1 MGVDVLLELRCGQCS
16 CTFYVCPAHFRGH
29 RYCSVLC
36 SQTSRRRKKRGY
48 QRCYRQTFEG
58 RLNRADL
65 ERERRRRR
73 AAQDR
78 TETLSRNFV
87 DDHTSLADRESATVT
102 PPFDP
107 MSESIQTETSH
118 VAFSRR
124 PMPQNCVVC
133 GRKDAYVLPFG
144 DVCLRRRRNPR
155 GPP

>member
-1 MGVDVLLELRCGQCS
+1 MDVLLELRCGQCS
-16 CTFYVCPAHFRGH
+16 CAFYVCPAHFRGH

-36 SQTSRRRKKRGY
+36 SEASRRLKKQCY
-48 QRCYRQTFEG
+48 QRCYRRTFEG

-73 AAQDR
+73 AAQNR
-78 TETLSRNFV
+78 SETLSRNFV
-87 DDHTSLADRESATVT
+87 DDHTSPAGHESATVT

-107 MSESIQTETSH
+107 LLESTKTEVSH
-118 VAFSRR
+118 VATSRR

-133 GRKDAYVLPFG
+133 GRSDPFILPFG
-144 DVCLRRRRNPR
+144 EIWIRRRRTGR